1 MSLGSRIR
9 ELRKKQGL
17 TQTCLGEM
25 VGSDGNTVSR
35 WELDKLGMGNEY
47 VLKFAQALDTST
59 GYLLGET
66 DDPARAG
73 ASQAASKAV
82 VLPESNVR
90 PFRGKLIDVPV
101 LSPQS
106 SICCGKGFNLAE
118 VEAEVDWWEPIPE
131 SWLTGTKGDKPFFI
145 THVEGDSMEPMI
157 EDGERILINPNQE
170 VAHRDVAI
178 VC

>member
-17 TQTCLGEM
+17 TQTQLGEM

-66 DDPARAG
+66 DDPTRAD
-73 ASQAASKAV
+73 ASLAPQKTADMPQTQAGQDLDALIKELASKNPDLIIRLRSTAQSLDELSDDAKQAIADGLKY
-82 VLPESNVR
+82 VL
-90 PFRGKLIDVPV
+90 G
-101 LSPQS
+101 
-106 SICCGKGFNLAE
+106 LAE
-118 VEAEVDWWEPIPE
+118 LDDLPR
-131 SWLTGTKGDKPFFI
+131 LKK
-145 THVEGDSMEPMI
+145 DS
-157 EDGERILINPNQE
+157 GRGLI
-170 VAHRDVAI
+170 
-178 VC
+178 